1 MACLVILKVM
11 STVYNS
17 VILANISIKEDIVS
31 IKFLQLL
38 IVLEIHVQIVQ
49 QCVLHVKD
57 LNRIANSV
65 K

>member
-1 MACLVILKVM
+1 MAYLVTLKMM
-11 STVYNS
+11 SIVYNS
-17 VILANISIKEDIVS
+17 VILANISIEEDIVS
-31 IKFLQLL
+31 MMFLQLL

-57 LNRIANSV
+57 LSQIANSV

>member
-49 QCVLHVKD
+49 QCVLHVKG
-57 LNRIANSV
+57 LSRIANSV

>member
-17 VILANISIKEDIVS
+17 VILANISIKVDIVS
-31 IKFLQLL
+31 MMFLQLL

-57 LNRIANSV
+57 LSRIANSV